1 MCVWGVCGYVIYLYI
16 PKCREILP
24 PRKVE
29 IFIFIFIIFIIIII
43 HHHHLRARNY
53 CSWSSTCHRA
63 GVIGSQYLDDVF
75 ELVFQICCHNL
86 HNQNG
91 TPSVSAIIF
100 FKHAA
105 LTVCCL
111 LISLSKRLLLN
122 QFERDTK
129 NFVRARTK

>member
-53 CSWSSTCHRA
+53 CRA
-63 GVIGSQYLDDVF
+63 GHQPAIGRV
-75 ELVFQICCHNL
+75 
-86 HNQNG
+86 
-91 TPSVSAIIF
+91 
-100 FKHAA
+100 
-105 LTVCCL
+105 
-111 LISLSKRLLLN
+111 
-122 QFERDTK
+122 
-129 NFVRARTK
+129 